1 MKKNSAFV
9 ICVVCVLAVWLALF
23 FVAVRPAF
31 LRWGATAEENARVLP
46 GEAPGSLPGQS
57 RIPPTASLNTRAITI
72 DAPPEKVW
80 PWLARLGIG
89 RGGFYSYSWLEN
101 LFLAGIHNNE
111 EPDPAAPARRA
122 GDFVRSFQFGADKPG
137 QNGWRFDV
145 LEDGRAFYLDPGWG
159 PFVLEPVG
167 TSQTRLL
174 VRSRS
179 DAVNPP
185 ARALLGLFFDPIHF
199 TMEKRMMVEV
209 KRLAEGRPEAMRLL
223 AAPAA
228 LGFLLAA
235 FIASAV
241 ILAPPPR
248 APRQGR
254 RAVLAAGPR
263 RKLWILVPI
272 LYALLIV
279 ILAHDAKAA
288 LTGFT
293 AAALIVAVFR
303 ALGRRGWAFIAGFWI
318 YVDLV
323 LIYAHDAYIIFGLA
337 FLAAAF
343 VFFQVRALRI
353 KQARLAARIAP

>member
-1 MKKNSAFV
+1 MRKKSAFAIFV
-9 ICVVCVLAVWLALF
+9 LCVLAVWIAF
-23 FVAVRPAF
+23 YFAVVRPAF
-31 LRWGATAEENARVLP
+31 LRWGATAEENARALP
-46 GEAPGSLPGQS
+46 GED
-57 RIPPTASLNTRAITI
+57 RIPPAVSLNTRAITI

-89 RGGFYSYSWLEN
+89 RSGFYSYTWLEN
-101 LFLAGIHNNE
+101 LVLAGIHNDE
-111 EPDPAAPARRA
+111 EPLPEEPFSLD
-122 GDFVRSFQFGADKPG
+122 GNFVRSFQFGADKPG
-137 QNGWRFDV
+137 FNGWRFDV

-159 PFVLEPVG
+159 PFVLEPIG
-167 TSQTRLL
+167 ASQTRLL
-174 VRSRS
+174 IRNRGEF
-179 DAVNPP
+179 ANPI

-209 KRLAEGRPEAMRLL
+209 KRLAERRPEPLRLL

-241 ILAPPPR
+241 ILTR
-248 APRQGR
+248 KRK
-254 RAVLAAGPR
+254 
-263 RKLWILVPI
+263 KLWILVP
-272 LYALLIV
+272 LVYALLIV
-279 ILAHDAKAA
+279 VLAHDAKAA

-293 AAALIVAVFR
+293 AAALILAVFR

-323 LIYAHDAYIIFGLA
+323 LIYAHDAYLIFGLA

-343 VFFQVRALRI
+343 VALELRALRL
-353 KQARLAARIAP
+353 KRARLAGIP

>member
-1 MKKNSAFV
+1 MRKNSAFAIFV
-9 ICVVCVLAVWLALF
+9 LCVLAVWIALY
-23 FVAVRPAF
+23 FVVVRPAF
-31 LRWGATAEENARVLP
+31 LRWGATAEENVRVLP
-46 GEAPGSLPGQS
+46 GEVGGG
-57 RIPPTASLNTRAITI
+57 RIPPAVSLHTRAITI

-89 RGGFYSYSWLEN
+89 RGGFYSYTWLEN
-101 LFLAGIHNNE
+101 LFLSGIHNGE
-111 EPDPAAPARRA
+111 ETDPAAPALST

-137 QNGWRFDV
+137 QNGWRFEV
-145 LEDGRAFYLDPGWG
+145 LEDGRAFYLDPWWG

-167 TSQTRLL
+167 TTQTRLL
-174 VRSRS
+174 VRSRGVV
-179 DAVNPP
+179 VNPV
-185 ARALLGLFFDPIHF
+185 AKALMGLFFDPIHF

-241 ILAPPPR
+241 ILT
-248 APRQGR
+248 
-254 RAVLAAGPR
+254 
-263 RKLWILVPI
+263 RKKNKFWILVP
-272 LYALLIV
+272 LVYALLIV
-279 ILAHDAKAA
+279 TLAHDAKAA

-293 AAALIVAVFR
+293 AAALIVAAFR

-323 LIYAHDAYIIFGLA
+323 LIYAHDAYLIFGLA

-353 KQARLAARIAP
+353 KRERLAGQAPS